1 MLELQGI
8 QSWIRDII
16 ITVLYIKSHIHKVT
30 WCANQIQKKIFII
43 PPVITGSRNCLAASF
58 VYSVGLK

>member
-8 QSWIRDII
+8 QSWIKGYYYNS
-16 ITVLYIKSHIHKVT
+16 TLYMICIHKVT

-43 PPVITGSRNCLAASF
+43 SPVITGSRNCLAASF
-58 VYSVGLK
+58 VYYVT